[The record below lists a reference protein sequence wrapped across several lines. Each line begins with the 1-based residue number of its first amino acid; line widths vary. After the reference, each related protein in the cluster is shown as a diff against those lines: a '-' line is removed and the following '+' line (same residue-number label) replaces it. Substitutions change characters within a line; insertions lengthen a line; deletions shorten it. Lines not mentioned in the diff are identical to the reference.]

1 MFERVLNTP
10 LKIKIIVV
18 EVIEVKQSIAIVVV
32 VLAEVI

>member
-18 EVIEVKQSIAIVVV
+18 EVIEVKQSIAIVVI
-32 VLAEVI
+32 VLA